1 MVEKFREREN
11 DECKEAEYGFLTC
24 LRKEG
29 KNEGEER
36 PMLDRVFV
44 VGPLEYEER
53 KRGEENVERFDGHRT
68 ELEQDRR
75 L

>member
-1 MVEKFREREN
+1 
-11 DECKEAEYGFLTC
+11 
-24 LRKEG
+24 
-29 KNEGEER
+29 
-36 PMLDRVFV
+36 MLDRVFV